1 MCFLSNLS
9 QPLNNLCL
17 PRSQIKEVQNEQN
30 KNCKCWFAFH
40 IWHTK
45 IIYKKKKISN
55 INKSNSSSINQSMST
70 INTLPRPFLFC
81 FVSCLSVLNA
91 DCPVAPQV
99 SSACLRRGWWRRRRS
114 RLLLNPPQ
122 SCDVTT
128 GRGLT
133 VTGALFLFF
142 RLNSA
147 YCRRLF

>member
-1 MCFLSNLS
+1 MLVCFPHLTHKS
-9 QPLNNLCL
+9 
-17 PRSQIKEVQNEQN
+17 
-30 KNCKCWFAFH
+30 F
-40 IWHTK
+40 T
-45 IIYKKKKISN
+45 KKKKISN
-55 INKSNSSSINQSMST
+55 TNNSNSSSINQSMST

-99 SSACLRRGWWRRRRS
+99 SSACLRRGWWRRRS

-122 SCDVTT
+122 SRDVTT

-147 YCRRLF
+147 YCRRLFLKKPTAVGQWAHRDMSNTHYTVPGCF